1 VSVPPDPPRRGMPPR
16 LTLTLATALAIVIA
30 IAVASA
36 RMAPTTTQRRI
47 VVVMPEAPGLVEG
60 GSVTYLGVNAGRVE
74 RIDLSTGR
82 VVATLVIAR
91 KDVVPR
97 AGDVV
102 RLRANGLFGDQIVD
116 ITPGPRTARALAD
129 GDTLVVPPGQA
140 TVGAVPEARALDSA
154 LRSLMERRDS
164 ARAGAAVHTPSS
176 FSRP

>member
-1 VSVPPDPPRRGMPPR
+1 MSVSPDPPPRGMPPR
-16 LTLTLATALAIVIA
+16 LTLTLATALAIVFP

-36 RMAPTTTQRRI
+36 RMAPTTTQRRV

-60 GSVTYLGVNAGRVE
+60 GPVTYLGVNAGRVE
-74 RIDLSTGR
+74 HIDLGTGR

-102 RLRANGLFGDQIVD
+102 RLRPNGLFGDQIVD
-116 ITPGPRTARALAD
+116 ITPGPRTARALVD

-140 TVGAVPEARALDSA
+140 TVGAGPDARALDSA
-154 LRSLMERRDS
+154 LRSLMGRRDS
-164 ARAGAAVHTPSS
+164 ARAGGAIPTPSS
-176 FSRP
+176 TTRP